1 MRAGT
6 LSALAVAALAVA
18 SAPAAE
24 PVADGFLSWEG
35 AVDGNFLSGQAIT
48 PSDLRHRTVVYV
60 AVDDAA
66 FTGAK
71 MVEFDRLAELESRAA
86 SDVSWDLLDALP
98 RDVLVVF
105 SVCNAKALTA
115 SAFAKRFEASSEM
128 GESAKGRL
136 RTLRRRGLFYKGL
149 YPDGVE
155 GFEAERLPH
164 VAVYGATG
172 TEPVYEKDGYSK
184 RDLKEVRAAVAKAAA
199 QLPSEW
205 TPPLGVREPKFYP
218 ALPGLL
224 AKGKTAV
231 DLQRAV
237 KSGIKSKDA
246 ERSREAQTIY
256 DALNQHARE
265 LRLRIAA
272 EATAAPVRAY
282 CDFQE
287 LLRLYPAEKK
297 RLAAVDQKIRSNK
310 AAVSLGNI
318 FMDILRWSRDDF
330 EPKSAGEA
338 KKIVQRLEGYR
349 KAIDGI
355 SAGANDAK
363 LQGEAALVS
372 TRIESLISVI
382 PAKVRQK

>member
-1 MRAGT
+1 MKAGT
-6 LSALAVAALAVA
+6 LSALAAAALAA

-24 PVADGFLSWEG
+24 PVADGFMAWEG

-60 AVDDAA
+60 AVDDAE
-66 FTGAK
+66 FTSEK
-71 MVEFDRLAELESRAA
+71 IVEFGRLAELESRVA

-105 SVCNAKALTA
+105 SVCNAKTLTA
-115 SAFAKRFEASSEM
+115 SAFAKRLEASSEM
-128 GESAKGRL
+128 GESAKSRL
-136 RTLRRRGLFYKGL
+136 SALRRRGLFYKNL
-149 YPDGVE
+149 YPDGVK

-184 RDLKEVRAAVAKAAA
+184 RDLKEVRAAVVKAAA
-199 QLPSEW
+199 QLPSGW
-205 TPPLGVREPKFYP
+205 ASPLGVREPKFYP

-224 AKGKTAV
+224 AKGKTAA

-246 ERSREAQTIY
+246 ERAHEAQTVY
-256 DALNQHARE
+256 DALNQYARE

-338 KKIVQRLEGYR
+338 KKIVQRLESYR

-355 SAGANDAK
+355 AAGSNDAK
-363 LQGEAALVS
+363 LQGEASLVS